1 MMKWIMI
8 DPIGGIKMTLI
19 PMVAL
24 DNTSN
29 RLWLAALPIL
39 PELRFWFIGTIKQ
52 LEEEFEQRE
61 LYSHDL
67 EFSSICIQVV
77 PGFLSWVFLV
87 AVFTSIFGRMCGHLF
102 WIHGRG
108 ETFYANLKPM
118 MDRRENQWA
127 DRWPFLGTRKR
138 KWWNLLCQIPNG
150 WNWKSKITFSG
161 YMEISRPVGIASRSR
176 DTSPPLVGLSTLIF
190 LENFDYFDPPHQTI
204 NNILCHH
211 LPRWEKRGE
220 LESCRFC
227 RRGSRRG
234 AEWRWRAPKH
244 DHDKILI
251 TMIGS
256 W

>member
-39 PELRFWFIGTIKQ
+39 PELRFWFIGTSKQ
-52 LEEEFEQRE
+52 QEFKQERYIPMTWNFLVFAFKLFQE
-61 LYSHDL
+61 
-67 EFSSICIQVV
+67 
-77 PGFLSWVFLV
+77 FLSWVFLDG
-87 AVFTSIFGRMCGHLF
+87 VFTTIFGRMCGHLF

-118 MDRRENQWA
+118 MDGRENQWA
-127 DRWPFLGTRKR
+127 DRWPFLGTR

-190 LENFDYFDPPHQTI
+190 LENFDYFDPPHQTRPSTTSFAI
-204 NNILCHH
+204 TC
-211 LPRWEKRGE
+211 RGEKRKENSKVADSVGE
-220 LESCRFC
+220 EAGEGRS
-227 RRGSRRG
+227 
-234 AEWRWRAPKH
+234 EDEEH
-244 DHDKILI
+244 LI
-251 TMIGS
+251 MIMIRS